1 MVSKE
6 RLGTE
11 SHAASHR
18 LVAELLQTNGY
29 SLQANRKTREG
40 PQHLDRDAQFRY
52 INEQVRRYQKRAQ
65 PEVGGSLVVARV
77 RKTTTD

>member
-6 RLGTE
+6 RLGIA

-52 INEQVRRYQKRAQ
+52 INDINEQVRRYQNGR
-65 PEVGGSLVVARV
+65 SLRWAEAW
-77 RKTTTD
+77 